1 MALLT
6 FQSYEVE
13 DTGVAMTFVNF
24 TPGAGLPTDYT
35 IRVTDAELAAVTT
48 AVQLRNLV
56 TTKLQRKL
64 QAAGIAS
71 KLDTFIG
78 QSVTI

>member
-1 MALLT
+1 MPDLT
-6 FQSYEVE
+6 FKSYVV
-13 DTGVAMTFVNF
+13 DDSGVAMTFVNF

-35 IRVTDAELAAVTT
+35 IRVTDSELAAVST
-48 AVQLRNLV
+48 ANQLRTLV
-56 TTKLQRKL
+56 VGKLQRKI

-78 QSVTI
+78 QTVTI